1 MRKIVVLLML
11 VVLSAAT
18 LAGCGREVGG
28 PRFWWDDKGKER
40 LPEDYT
46 LPEDP
51 AAPAEI
57 ESDGDRRA
65 LPSGEDLTDE
75 NLSDYRTDLDKV
87 EEQRKSNA
95 SLVDF

>member
-28 PRFWWDDKGKER
+28 PRFWWDDKSKER

-57 ESDGDRRA
+57 ETDSDRRA
-65 LPSGEDLTDE
+65 LPSGEDLSDE
-75 NLSDYRTDLDKV
+75 DLSDYRTDLDKA
-87 EEQRKSNA
+87 EEMRKSNS